1 VWLECVFVKWRGSR
15 FFFGALQDVSAS
27 AGWPSTTHW
36 PPPPPPPPLLLLLT
50 LLPPSPLLL
59 LQISKNITLAGV
71 GHVTLLDD
79 SPAADL
85 VGSNFLITAAGAE
98 GHT

>member
-1 VWLECVFVKWRGSR
+1 VLKGRS
-15 FFFGALQDVSAS
+15 
-27 AGWPSTTHW
+27 
-36 PPPPPPPPLLLLLT
+36 LLL
-50 LLPPSPLLL
+50 PAAAADPV

-79 SPAADL
+79 SPAAEL
-85 VGSNFLITAAGAE
+85 IGTNFLITETGAE